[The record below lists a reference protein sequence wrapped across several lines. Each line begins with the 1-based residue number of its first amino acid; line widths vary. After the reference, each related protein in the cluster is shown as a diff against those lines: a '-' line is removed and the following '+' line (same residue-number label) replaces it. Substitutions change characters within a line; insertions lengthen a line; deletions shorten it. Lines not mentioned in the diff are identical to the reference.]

1 MANIKYS
8 ELLDE
13 VLPNLAADPSDPVT
27 ENAIKR
33 AVIEFCEK
41 SWIWQYLPDN
51 LDVTAGEAAIDLEPL
66 PGSDIAA
73 VMAAA
78 LDGNPLDAKSLDWL
92 NANVPRWRTD
102 RTTPRYYTQVDTEQL
117 ILAGVPDA
125 SSTGGLA
132 LTLALQPSHN
142 ATGFPKW
149 IFNQHV
155 YALAD
160 GAMAKLMLMP
170 AKPWTDVVNGQDRRA
185 KFDAAIA
192 NARAAVVAGLGRAA
206 LRVAA
211 HH

>member
-41 SWIWQYLPDN
+41 SWIWQHLPDA
-51 LDVTAGEAAIDLEPL
+51 LDVTAGEATIDLEAL

-92 NANVPRWRTD
+92 NSNVPRWRTD
-102 RTTPRYYTQVDTEQL
+102 RTTPRYYTQVDTERL

-125 SSTGGLA
+125 SSTGGLS

>member
-13 VLPNLAADPSDPVT
+13 VLPQLAADPSDPVT

-33 AVIEFCEK
+33 AVIEFCAA
-41 SWIWQYLPDN
+41 SWIWKYLPDP
-51 LDVTAGEAAIDLEPL
+51 LDIVAGEATIDLEPQ
-66 PGSDIAA
+66 PATDIAA
-73 VMAAA
+73 VMAAE
-78 LDGNPLDAKSLDWL
+78 LEGVPLDHKSLDWL
-92 NANVPRWRTD
+92 NAELPRWRSERD
-102 RTTPRYYTQVDTEQL
+102 RPRYFTQVDTEQL
-117 ILAGVPDA
+117 ILARVPDVSIA
-125 SSTGGLA
+125 AGLT

-160 GAMAKLMLMP
+160 GALAKLMLMP
-170 AKPWTDVVNGQDRRA
+170 AKPWTDVVSGQDRRA

-192 NARAAVVAGLGRAA
+192 NARAAAVAGLGRAA

-211 HH
+211 QH

>member
-1 MANIKYS
+1 VANIKYS

-33 AVIEFCEK
+33 AVIEFCAA
-41 SWIWQYLPDN
+41 SWVWKHLPDAI
-51 LDVTAGEAAIDLEPL
+51 DVTAGEATIDLEPL
-66 PGSDIAA
+66 PGTDIAA
-73 VMAAA
+73 VMSAS
-78 LDGNPLDAKSLDWL
+78 LEGIPLDAKSTDWL
-92 NANVPRWRTD
+92 DAELRNWRSERD
-102 RTTPRYYTQVDTEQL
+102 RPKYFTQVDTEQL
-117 ILAGVPDA
+117 ILARVPDA
-125 SSTGGLA
+125 TITAGLT

-170 AKPWTDVVNGQDRRA
+170 AKPWTDVVNGQDRRSR
-185 KFDAAIA
+185 FEAAIA
-192 NARAAVVAGLGRAA
+192 NARAAAVAGLGRAA
-206 LRVAA
+206 LRTTAQ
-211 HH
+211 H

>member
-33 AVIEFCEK
+33 AVIEFCAQ
-41 SWIWQYLPDN
+41 SWVWKYLPDAI
-51 LDVTAGEAAIDLEPL
+51 DVTAGEANIDLEPL
-66 PGSDIAA
+66 PGTDIAA
-73 VMAAA
+73 VIAAE
-78 LDGNPLDAKSLDWL
+78 LQGLPLDAKSLDWL
-92 NANVPRWRTD
+92 NANEPRWRSE
-102 RTTPRYYTQVDTEQL
+102 RGTPRYYTQTDTEQV
-117 ILAGVPDA
+117 ILARVPDA
-125 SSTGGLA
+125 SSTAGLT

-149 IFNQHV
+149 IFNQYV

-192 NARAAVVAGLGRAA
+192 NARAAAVAGLGRAA
-206 LRVAA
+206 VRVAA
-211 HH
+211 QH

>member
-41 SWIWQYLPDN
+41 SWIWQHLPDA
-51 LDVTAGEAAIDLEPL
+51 LDVTAGEATVDLEPL

-73 VMAAA
+73 VMAAS
-78 LDGNPLDAKSLDWL
+78 LSGLPLDPKSLDWL
-92 NANVPRWRTD
+92 NANEPRWRTE
-102 RTTPRYYTQVDTEQL
+102 RGTPRYFTQVDTEQL
-117 ILAGVPDA
+117 ILARVPDA
-125 SSTGGLA
+125 SVTDG
-132 LTLALQPSHN
+132 LTLTVALQPSHN

-185 KFDAAIA
+185 KFEAAIA
-192 NARAAVVAGLGRAA
+192 NARAAVVSGLGRAA